1 MATLSESL
9 NTNTKFVRYDNASRQ
24 PHSVKKVLVA
34 VSILIV
40 LVACGAYF
48 WQWNKASK
56 VTSNPIDAIPTS
68 AVIIVS
74 YPELTKT
81 WDVFEDQDYY
91 DVLTG
96 VEELS
101 PFFRRN
107 QLLDSLIRYDQQLK
121 KALSNSVVWSS
132 YHSSGKD
139 SLLAFHVIQTEDIN
153 DQQAL
158 TAISKALSGAGV
170 ISEQLIGETRV
181 QKLVTKDPYDVL
193 YLTTK
198 NSLILVSSNLELLE
212 QSLSQLRTGKSL
224 KTDPQFAEA
233 VSASGKNVE
242 ANVLINY
249 ANLPN
254 YLSGVL
260 KPSLVTSV
268 GLSVKNL
275 AGWTELDVN
284 LKSEGMTFNGFSHTS
299 DSLNQFL
306 NVFLTQQPQPIGFPE
321 FLPSNTASFLF
332 FGIDD
337 VLALSTSYRDF
348 LNANERLAIL
358 DQKLDSINAHYD
370 VNIEQNFLAWL
381 GNSFGRCVLK
391 PSSESFTDNT
401 YFIVQTSSNELSK
414 KLLNDLTD
422 KLISKNNSELDS
434 ADVNGTIVQKLP
446 LNGIL
451 SALFGDGFSA
461 FENPYYVVHKN
472 YVVFG
477 TNKQSVTSYLQYI
490 QGDRTLAKELSFSRF
505 AENLGSSY
513 NIFSYH
519 HLAYAQPILESYLN
533 RDAAVTVK
541 KNEKIADSFE
551 AIGTQ
556 ISTTGKSFYSNV
568 FLKYNPNWKTTE
580 ETSWEA
586 KMDANPTGTP
596 VYVKNHLNG
605 ENEILTQDEDNALY
619 LFNEFGQR
627 LFKANLPE
635 KIMGSPQQVDALKN
649 GKLQY
654 IFNTKNFIY
663 LIDRKGRNVTGFP
676 IELNSPAIT
685 DLAIFDYDNDKDYRL
700 LITCANKHIYNYNIK
715 GKKISGWK
723 HNQASDLT
731 IHPFKHLAVS
741 GKDYLI
747 TGESNGKIHL
757 LDRRGKN
764 RVKVKRR
771 VTPSTNNHLQ
781 TFKSSEEAFT
791 GVYITDKDGTIY
803 RISLNGDV
811 NPMELGKFSPEHQFF
826 VADLD
831 KDGGPEFIF
840 TDLNVLQVFDYKK
853 QKIAEQRLEP
863 SATKPF
869 LIDLGEGGIGIGY
882 CYKDSEQ
889 LVLYNSTGS
898 LVEGFPLSGSSTFSL
913 LKTEKGVNVVS
924 SNSKAG
930 LSIQSIR

>member
-1 MATLSESL
+1 M
-9 NTNTKFVRYDNASRQ
+9 
-24 PHSVKKVLVA
+24 KKVLVA

-40 LVACGAYF
+40 LLACGVYF
-48 WQWNKASK
+48 WHWNKASR
-56 VTSNPIDAIPTS
+56 VTSDPLDAIPTS
-68 AVIIVS
+68 AVVIVS
-74 YPELTKT
+74 YPELTQT

-91 DVLTG
+91 DILTG
-96 VEELS
+96 VQELS

-132 YHSSGKD
+132 YHRSGKD
-139 SLLAFHVIQTEDIN
+139 SLLAFHVIQTENIN
-153 DQQAL
+153 DQEAL
-158 TAISKALSGAGV
+158 AAIGKAVSGAGI
-170 ISEQLIGETRV
+170 ISEQLIGETKV
-181 QKLVTKDPYDVL
+181 QKLVIKEPYEVL
-193 YLTTK
+193 YFATK

-212 QSLSQLRTGKSL
+212 QSLSQLSTGKSL
-224 KTDPQFAEA
+224 KTDTQFVEA
-233 VSASGKNVE
+233 VSESGKNVE

-249 ANLPN
+249 TNLPA

-260 KPSLVTSV
+260 KPSLATSV
-268 GLSVKNL
+268 GQSVKNF

-284 LKSEGMTFNGFSHTS
+284 LKSEGMTLNGFSHTS

-306 NVFLTQQPQPIGFPE
+306 NVFLKQQPQSIGFPE

-337 VLALSTSYRDF
+337 VLTLSTSYRNF
-348 LNANERLAIL
+348 LNANERLALI
-358 DQKLDSINAHYD
+358 DQKLDSVNAYYD

-381 GNSFGRCVLK
+381 GNSFGTCILK

-401 YFIVQTSSNELSK
+401 YFVVETSSNELSK
-414 KLLNDLTD
+414 KLLNDLTE
-422 KLISKNNSELDS
+422 KLISKNKSELDS
-434 ADVNGTIVQKLP
+434 ASVNGIIVRKLP

-451 SALFGDGFSA
+451 SALFGVGFSA
-461 FENPYYVVHKN
+461 FENPYYAVHKN
-472 YVVFG
+472 FVIFG
-477 TNKQSVTSYLQYI
+477 TNKESVTSYVQYI

-513 NIFSYH
+513 NVFSYH

-533 RDAAVTVK
+533 QHATNTLK
-541 KNEKIADSFE
+541 KNEKIAESFE

-568 FLKYNPNWKTTE
+568 FLKYNPNWKATE

-586 KMDANPTGTP
+586 KMDARAFGTP
-596 VYVKNHLNG
+596 IYVKNHLNG
-605 ENEILTQDEDNALY
+605 ENEILAQDEDNALY

-627 LFKANLPE
+627 LFKAKLHE
-635 KIMGSPQQVDALKN
+635 KIMGHPQQVDALKN
-649 GKLQY
+649 EKLQY
-654 IFNTKNFIY
+654 LFNTKNFIY
-663 LIDRKGRNVTGFP
+663 LIDRNGRNVTGFP
-676 IELNSPAIT
+676 IELSSPAIT
-685 DLAIFDYDNDKDYRL
+685 ELALFDYDSDKDYRL
-700 LITCANKHIYNYNIK
+700 LITCANKRIYNYNIQ

-723 HNQASDLT
+723 HNKASDLT
-731 IHPFKHLAVS
+731 VHPFKHLAVS

-764 RVKVKRR
+764 RVKVEKR
-771 VTPSTNNHLQ
+771 VTPSKNNHLQ

-840 TDLNVLQVFDYKK
+840 TDLNILRVFDYKK

-869 LIDLGEGGIGIGY
+869 LIDLGEDGLGIGY
-882 CYKDSEQ
+882 CYKDTEQ
-889 LVLYNSTGS
+889 LVLFNSTGS
-898 LVEGFPLSGSSTFSL
+898 MVEGFPLSGSSAFSL
-913 LKTEKGVNVVS
+913 LKTEKDLNVVS
-924 SNSKAG
+924 SNSKEG